1 MIWVIIIR
9 VYFLSIVQ
17 GVINKIEAVIS
28 KFVRASIGSRHNV
41 FGPLT
46 HEWISAVISLLF
58 ILFVY
63 KTEIWR

>member
-9 VYFLSIVQ
+9 VYFLSIIQ

-41 FGPLT
+41 FGPFT
-46 HEWISAVISLLF
+46 HKWVSAVVSLFF
-58 ILFVY
+58 IFFVH
-63 KTEIWR
+63 KT